1 MFAWLLMDPNVL
13 VLPINILIKLAL
25 TALSDNIKMKDRERE
40 LDGDMESKMRAKD
53 GKNHQ

>member
-1 MFAWLLMDPNVL
+1 MDPIVL